1 MQKYW
6 FYIVLAIAQLHLLSS
21 CSNSQSFDEY
31 ITDSEELYKAIIS
44 TEGLY
49 TEAEKSLYPDE
60 TATRTEGLYTEVEKD
75 LIVSSELKIDA
86 KKYIPAARFSAS
98 FVLKAALPKLNG
110 IVRCTFDGSEPNQDT
125 EPFLTDK
132 TIDKTTV
139 VRCTE
144 FVQNEPRQKQTE
156 TYFIDESIKMPIV
169 SISVDPVYVNE
180 YLDAPPCEPAPC
192 RSAKFWEDV
201 EYPVH
206 VEYFAEGSN
215 AKTKSFEIDAGISV
229 MGQWSRNQQKKS
241 VSIVI
246 RKQYQKEKLHYSLFD
261 TRPNN
266 NVFKAFNLRNNGQ
279 RFISDYIEDAM
290 ATSLLEGTN
299 VDYQRSK
306 QVIVFYN
313 GVFYG
318 IYDMREKLNEHF
330 VETNY
335 GISDD
340 NVDMVK
346 HYYTDITIENGT
358 DKDYRG
364 LLQYV
369 NDNDFSVNA
378 DAYDSVSK
386 LIDMGNFMEYMAAEI
401 YYHNNDWPQ
410 NNVRAWKSPN
420 TPFKFIVFDTDFS
433 FDWTRNNGSN
443 FQEQNMID
451 WIIQGGRLNGTC
463 AQTQN
468 KYCFHN
474 IFKKLI
480 QNDSFRQSFINRVS
494 YLYSTYIN
502 KNKIAQQIDK
512 INESIDKEQIQRD
525 LDLYKRP
532 SYKNY
537 CGGGFDTKG
546 DCLKKWSNERDK
558 TVRDE
563 FRSKFDVGND
573 VTISIKINGNGKLK
587 LDDIYVTQSDVYNW
601 TVFEKNPI
609 SLSVVCD
616 NSAESV
622 TWEDGSQGS
631 LRTISPINNK
641 TYTATCK

>member
-1 MQKYW
+1 M
-6 FYIVLAIAQLHLLSS
+6 I
-21 CSNSQSFDEY
+21 FDEY
-31 ITDSEELYKAIIS
+31 ITDSEV
-44 TEGLY
+44 LY
-49 TEAEKSLYPDE
+49 TETEKKSDFHE
-60 TATRTEGLYTEVEKD
+60 TVSPKD
-75 LIVSSELKIDA
+75 LIASGELKIDS
-86 KKYIPAARFSAS
+86 KKYIPEAIFSHP
-98 FVLKAALPKLNG
+98 FVLQAALPKLEG
-110 IVRCTFDGSEPNQDT
+110 IVRCTFDGSEPDQGT

-132 TIDKTTV
+132 EINKTTV

-144 FVQNEPRQKQTE
+144 FVQNEPKQKQTE

-169 SISVDPVYVNE
+169 SISVAPTYLNE

-192 RSAKFWEDV
+192 KSAKFWEDV

-206 VEYFAEGSN
+206 VEYFAEGSDT
-215 AKTKSFEIDAGISV
+215 KTKSFEIDAGISV
-229 MGQWSRNQQKKS
+229 MGQWSRNQEKKS

-246 RKQYQKEKLHYSLFD
+246 RKEYQKDKLHYPLFD

-313 GVFYG
+313 GVYHG

-335 GISDD
+335 GIDD
-340 NVDMVK
+340 NNVDMVK
-346 HYYTDITIENGT
+346 HYYTDITIANGT
-358 DKDYRG
+358 DKDYRD
-364 LLQYV
+364 LLLYI
-369 NDNDFSVNA
+369 NDNDFSGNTV
-378 DAYDSVSK
+378 AYDSVSK
-386 LIDMGNFMEYMAAEI
+386 LIDMGNYMEYMAAQI

-410 NNVRAWKSPN
+410 NNVRAWKSPS

-433 FDWTRNNGSN
+433 FDWTRNSVSN
-443 FQEQNMID
+443 FHEQNMID
-451 WIIQGGRLNGTC
+451 WIIQGGRSNGTC

-480 QNDSFRQSFINRVS
+480 QNDSFKQSFINRVS

-502 KNKIAQQIDK
+502 KNTIAQQIDK
-512 INESIDKEQIQRD
+512 INKTIDEEQIQRD
-525 LDLYKRP
+525 LNLYKRP

-563 FRSKFDVGND
+563 FRSKFDVGKD
-573 VTISIKINGNGKLK
+573 VSISIKINGNGSLK

-609 SLSVVCD
+609 SLSVICKD
-616 NSAESV
+616 KAESV
-622 TWEDGSQGS
+622 TWEDGTQGS
-631 LRTISPINNK
+631 FRTINPINNK